1 MTESRFETESIG
13 EDRPRRVLVV
23 GDAMVDVTVKA
34 RPSASGGS
42 YESSIVVGPGGL
54 GNVAVAVV
62 SAGVGAAF
70 SGCIGEDLFGDL
82 YQRNLVLSGVTP
94 LTRRVSLPTGI
105 CVNFVHP
112 DGERTMYT
120 MRGAN
125 TAYRSRDLET
135 AEVSSSAMLYASAF
149 SLEDP
154 ASSKALSSIVSRS
167 RGVGTPVALGGGAFN
182 IIRDHREEFL
192 ALAARSDLLILN
204 DREASEVTSCT
215 DPPDALR
222 RLVEICPDVV
232 VTMGPKGILARLK
245 GSFISCPA
253 PKVRAVDT
261 TGAGDAFAGVLL
273 AELVKGTVPRD
284 AVKKA
289 QLASSRVVA
298 SLGPRAG
305 GSFNGF
311 NDRFFLSA
319 ELIAGGRMESKEK
332 KPSRK
337 IILIEGITDME
348 GNPASPPMIK
358 ALSSR
363 IENVM
368 KEMGLTAEIAT
379 DVEEK
384 AKEEEEKP
392 RNEQRRR
399 KRTSR

>member
-1 MTESRFETESIG
+1 MTASRFETEPIG

-34 RPSASGGS
+34 RPSVSGGS

-154 ASSKALSSIVSRS
+154 ASSKALSSIVSRL
-167 RGVGTPVALGGGAFN
+167 RRVGTPVALGGGAFN

-192 ALAARSDLLILN
+192 ALAARSDL
-204 DREASEVTSCT
+204 
-215 DPPDALR
+215 P
-222 RLVEICPDVV
+222 
-232 VTMGPKGILARLK
+232 
-245 GSFISCPA
+245 
-253 PKVRAVDT
+253 T
-261 TGAGDAFAGVLL
+261 T
-273 AELVKGTVPRD
+273 ERPR
-284 AVKKA
+284 K
-289 QLASSRVVA
+289 
-298 SLGPRAG
+298 
-305 GSFNGF
+305 
-311 NDRFFLSA
+311 
-319 ELIAGGRMESKEK
+319 
-332 KPSRK
+332 
-337 IILIEGITDME
+337 
-348 GNPASPPMIK
+348 
-358 ALSSR
+358 
-363 IENVM
+363 
-368 KEMGLTAEIAT
+368 
-379 DVEEK
+379 
-384 AKEEEEKP
+384 
-392 RNEQRRR
+392 
-399 KRTSR
+399 

>member
-1 MTESRFETESIG
+1 MTASRFETEPIG

-34 RPSASGGS
+34 RPSVSGGS

-70 SGCIGEDLFGDL
+70 SGC

-154 ASSKALSSIVSRS
+154 ASSKALSSIICRS
-167 RGVGTPVALGGGAFN
+167 RRVGTPVALGGGAFN
-182 IIRDHREEFL
+182 IIRDHREKFL

-204 DREASEVTSCT
+204 DLEASEVTSCT

-245 GSFISCPA
+245 GTFISCPA

-298 SLGPRAG
+298 TLGPRAG

-319 ELIAGGRMESKEK
+319 ELIAGGRMENKEK
-332 KPSRK
+332 KPARK

-368 KEMGLTAEIAT
+368 KEMGLGLTAEIAT

-384 AKEEEEKP
+384 AEKEEEKP
-392 RNEQRRR
+392 RNEQGRR
-399 KRTSR
+399 KRSSR

>member
-1 MTESRFETESIG
+1 MG
-13 EDRPRRVLVV
+13 EDRSRRVLVV

-34 RPSASGGS
+34 EDSVKGGS
-42 YESSIVVGPGGL
+42 YESPITVSPGGL
-54 GNVAVAVV
+54 GNVAVAVA

-70 SGCIGEDLFGDL
+70 AGCIGEDLFGDL
-82 YQRNLVLSGVTP
+82 YERNLVLSGVTP
-94 LTRRVSLPTGI
+94 LTKRVPLPTGI
-105 CVNFVHP
+105 CVNFVDP

-125 TAYRSRDLET
+125 TAYRSKDLAT
-135 AEVSSSAMLYASAF
+135 AEISSSSLLYASAF

-154 ASSKALSSIVSRS
+154 TSSRALSSIVSRS
-167 RGVGTPVALGGGAFN
+167 KRVGTPVALGGGAFN
-182 IIRDHREEFL
+182 VIREHREHFL

-204 DREASEVTSCT
+204 FQEASQVTSCHN
-215 DPPDALR
+215 PRDALR

-232 VTMGPKGILARLK
+232 VTMGSKGILACLK
-245 GSFISCPA
+245 GMTISRPA
-253 PKVRAVDT
+253 PKVAPVDT

-273 AELVKGTVPRD
+273 AEIVKGTAVRD
-284 AVKKA
+284 AVEKA
-289 QLASSRVVA
+289 QLASSRVVTT
-298 SLGPRAG
+298 LGPRPG

-311 NDRFFLSA
+311 DDRFFLSA
-319 ELIAGGRMESKEK
+319 ELIPGGRMENKEK
-332 KPSRK
+332 KPARK

-384 AKEEEEKP
+384 AGKKEEKP
-392 RNEQRRR
+392 RNEQGRR
-399 KRTSR
+399 KRSSR